1 MSHTYITVDFY
12 NNAVSCRINGVDRVF
27 SSTNAFI
34 YGARF
39 PYYENA
45 RILAYE
51 PDRNIYVVE
60 YLNGHVKSGADLP
73 EMIWFAENLNKIE
86 TAAIE
91 DEAADPARAPMTVAQ
106 VRNGKLAMTDWV
118 LIRKQEEDLLNLP
131 NTMSAEKFAAVL
143 VYRQALRDIT
153 KRWTAINSVVWP
165 TDPLA

>member
-1 MSHTYITVDFY
+1 MT
-12 NNAVSCRINGVDRVF
+12 
-27 SSTNAFI
+27 
-34 YGARF
+34 
-39 PYYENA
+39 
-45 RILAYE
+45 
-51 PDRNIYVVE
+51 
-60 YLNGHVKSGADLP
+60 
-73 EMIWFAENLNKIE
+73 WFAENLNKIE

>member
-1 MSHTYITVDFY
+1 MAHTYICIDFY
-12 NNAVSCRINGVDRVF
+12 NNAASCRINGVDRVF

-60 YLNGHVKSGADLP
+60 YLDGHVKHGADLP
-73 EMIWFAENLNKIE
+73 EMIWLAENLNNIE
-86 TAAIE
+86 AAAIQ
-91 DEAADPARAPMTVAQ
+91 DEADDPARAPMTVAE

-131 NTMSAEKFAAVL
+131 NTMSAEKFAEVL

-165 TDPLA
+165 TNPLE